1 MRKYRRCGIYCIRNT
16 INNKLYIGQSID
28 LDGRWS
34 KHKSEL
40 NRHVHF
46 NSQLQKD
53 WIEHGQIAFEF
64 EILELCS
71 ESKLDEKEQ
80 FYINKYD
87 SMNHD
92 VEYNLQTGGHYNIV
106 QCEESREKQKI
117 SLKESYENNPQ
128 LKEFRKLAAL
138 KQWNNPEIEAKIL
151 GENNGMYGRH
161 HTEEAKEKMRQARLN
176 TISEKRDKR
185 SVFCVELNKIYENAT
200 VAMKEL
206 GFKYINILEVCYGN
220 RKTAGGYH
228 WRFAE

>member
-1 MRKYRRCGIYCIRNT
+1 MRKYKRCGIYCIRNKN
-16 INNKLYIGQSID
+16 NNKLYIGQSID

-40 NRHVHF
+40 NHHIHF
-46 NSQLQKD
+46 NPQLQED
-53 WIEHGQIAFEF
+53 WIKYGQLAFEF

-71 ESKLDEKEQ
+71 ELELDDKER
-80 FYINKYD
+80 FYIDKYH
-87 SMNHD
+87 SMNH
-92 VEYNLQTGGHYNIV
+92 EIGYNLQTGGHYNVI
-106 QCEESREKQKI
+106 QCEESREKQMT
-117 SLKESYENNPQ
+117 SLKKRYEDDPQ
-128 LKEFRKLAAL
+128 LKEIRKQSAL
-138 KQWNNPEIEAKIL
+138 NQWSKPEIKAKIL

-185 SVFCVELNKIYENAT
+185 PVLCIELNKIYENAT

-228 WRFAE
+228 WQFAK